1 MASEHIACSFC
12 DRQRDEVR
20 KLISGPT
27 VYICDECVRLC
38 SEIVED
44 DKVAD
49 AAIDYPAP
57 AELYEELDRYVVG
70 QNQAKRVLAV
80 AVYNH
85 FKRIHYRP
93 KAGEVELQKGNILL
107 VGPTGCGKTLM
118 AQTLAKR
125 LDVPFALTDATAL
138 TEAGYVGEDVESVIK
153 TLLHRAGGDPELAAR
168 GIICI
173 DEIDKLTGRSGGPS
187 QGRDVSGEG
196 VQQALL
202 KLLEGRT
209 CTVNSENGRR
219 RQPRESV
226 QVDTSQILFIC
237 CGSFAGI
244 EDVIDQRVGTK
255 NMGFGAQVESNQA
268 TSDELRKQLQHE
280 DLINFGMIPEFMG
293 RLPVVVPCQDLDVES
308 LTEILWRPKNA
319 LIKQYQHLLAI
330 DKIDLRVTE
339 GAMRAISEIALR
351 RKAGARG
358 LRAVM
363 ESLMLDVMY
372 ELPSRTDIRQCVI
385 DKYAVENGLQP
396 KLIAERKAS

>member
-1 MASEHIACSFC
+1 MASEQIACSFC
-12 DRQRDEVR
+12 SRLRNEVR

-27 VYICDECVRLC
+27 VYICDECVQLC

-44 DKVAD
+44 EKVAE
-49 AAIDYPAP
+49 AAMDYPSP
-57 AELYEELDRYVVG
+57 AELYQELDRYVVG
-70 QNQAKRVLAV
+70 QKQAKRVLSV

-93 KAGEVELQKGNILL
+93 KQGEVELQKGNILL

-138 TEAGYVGEDVESVIK
+138 TEAGYVGEDVESIVK
-153 TLLHRAGGDPELAAR
+153 TLLHRAGGDPELAGR

-173 DEIDKLTGRSGGPS
+173 DEIDKLTGRGAGPS

-209 CTVNSENGRR
+209 CNISSETGRR
-219 RQPRESV
+219 REPRESV
-226 QVDTSQILFIC
+226 QIDTSQVLFIC

-255 NMGFGAQVESNQA
+255 NLGFGARVESNQS
-268 TSDELRKQLQHE
+268 TSDDLRQQIQHE

-293 RLPVVVPCQDLDVES
+293 RLPVVVPCQDLDVDS

-319 LIKQYQHLLAI
+319 LVKQYQHLLAI
-330 DKIDLRVTE
+330 DNIDLRVTD
-339 GAMRAISEIALR
+339 GAMKAISEIALR

-372 ELPSRTDIRQCVI
+372 ELPSRSDIRQCVI
-385 DKYAVENGLQP
+385 DKYAVENGLRP

>member
-1 MASEHIACSFC
+1 VASEQIACSFC
-12 DRQRDEVR
+12 SRLRNEVR

-27 VYICDECVRLC
+27 VYICDECVQLC

-44 DKVAD
+44 EKVAE
-49 AAIDYPAP
+49 AAMDYPSP
-57 AELYEELDRYVVG
+57 AELYQELDRYVVG
-70 QNQAKRVLAV
+70 QKQAKRVLSV

-93 KAGEVELQKGNILL
+93 KQGEVELQKGNILL

-138 TEAGYVGEDVESVIK
+138 TEAGYVGEDVESIVK
-153 TLLHRAGGDPELAAR
+153 TLLHRAGGDPELAGR

-173 DEIDKLTGRSGGPS
+173 DEIDKLTGRGAGPS

-209 CTVNSENGRR
+209 CNISSETGRR
-219 RQPRESV
+219 REPRESV
-226 QVDTSQILFIC
+226 QIDTSQVLFIC

-255 NMGFGAQVESNQA
+255 NLGFGARVESNQS
-268 TSDELRKQLQHE
+268 TSDDLRQQIQHE

-293 RLPVVVPCQDLDVES
+293 RLPVVVPCQDLDVDS

-319 LIKQYQHLLAI
+319 LVKQYQHLLAI
-330 DKIDLRVTE
+330 DNIDLRVTD
-339 GAMRAISEIALR
+339 GAMKAISEIALR

-372 ELPSRTDIRQCVI
+372 ELPSRSDIRQCVI
-385 DKYAVENGLQP
+385 DKYAVENGLRP